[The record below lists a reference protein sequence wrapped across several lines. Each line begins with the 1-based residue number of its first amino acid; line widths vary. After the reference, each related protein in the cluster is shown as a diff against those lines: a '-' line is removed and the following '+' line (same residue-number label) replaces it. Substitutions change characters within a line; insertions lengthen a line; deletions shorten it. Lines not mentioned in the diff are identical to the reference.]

1 MIRRV
6 ALVVVVL
13 GFCTLAG
20 CSSSSGGA
28 AGTTSTSTTG
38 TSAATTTPST
48 LPPAAPVTWLCRP
61 GLAHDPCTSDLDTA
75 VVPASGDTTIVKA
88 APAADPPV
96 DCFYVYPTVS
106 TQPTGNADMTVDRAE
121 TNVAIAQASRFSQV
135 CRVYAPLYRQVTVA
149 GLEGR
154 SSTTP
159 NLALAYSDV
168 LAAWKQY
175 LARDN
180 DGRGVVF
187 IGHSQGS
194 LLLIEMLHN
203 EVDPDPAVRARLV
216 SALIMGGNVK
226 VPIGRVVGGDFK
238 HIPACTSGS
247 ETGCVVAYSSFDQT
261 PPPNSLFGRSD
272 TGLNS
277 GVSGLPPA
285 NTLQVLCVN
294 PASLDSADPI
304 GSGAL
309 SPYFPKVTS
318 ATPTGR
324 QGVAPT
330 APWVTYP
337 GLYTAQCRSSGGAT
351 WLQVDTVVTPG
362 DTRQVVSPTLGPTW
376 GLHLVDVNIALG
388 NLVSIVQRQVAAYRR

>member
-1 MIRRV
+1 
-6 ALVVVVL
+6 
-13 GFCTLAG
+13 
-20 CSSSSGGA
+20 
-28 AGTTSTSTTG
+28 
-38 TSAATTTPST
+38 
-48 LPPAAPVTWLCRP
+48 
-61 GLAHDPCTSDLDTA
+61 

-106 TQPTGNADMTVDRAE
+106 TEPTGNADMTVDPAE

-194 LLLIEMLHN
+194 LLLIELLHN
-203 EVDPDPAVRARLV
+203 EVDPNPAVRARLV

-247 ETGCVVAYSSFDQT
+247 ETGCIVAYSSFDQT

-285 NTLQVLCVN
+285 STLQVLCVN
-294 PASLDSADPI
+294 PASLDSADPT

-318 ATPTGR
+318 ATPTSG
-324 QGVAPT
+324 QGVAST

-337 GLYTAQCRSSGGAT
+337 GLYTAQCRSTGGTT

-362 DTRQVVSPTLGPTW
+362 FTRPVVSPTLGPTW